1 MAKVVCVLCASHSP
15 FLYMPVEEWEVVSA
29 RRRSQGRIASDVP
42 VDNADVNHEKAAR
55 CQSALEDLHQV
66 LIDSRPDALLVFGDD
81 QGEVFDLHHMPQFGV
96 FVGEQFS
103 GYKTI
108 AKQGVWTPG
117 QAGGLKPRTPEHW
130 VTVTSMPHVAAELLV
145 ALLERDFDP
154 ALISEIPASG
164 RGMSHAFMRPSYHLW
179 PDFSLPVL
187 PVFVNCYYGPQPTG
201 RRCAQLGEALR
212 RSIEALPQ
220 DLRIAVVGTGGL
232 WHTPEGEDSCIDEEF
247 DRAILSGVEKGDA
260 SSIAAYFD
268 DRGRAISA
276 RSDRDV
282 KRLSNGTGVVHG
294 LGSGT
299 GEVRNW
305 IAAAGVAGATPGV
318 VVDYVPVYASPCGMA
333 FAKWTFN

>member
-1 MAKVVCVLCASHSP
+1 MAKVVCVICASHSP
-15 FLYMPVEEWEVVSA
+15 FLYMPVEEWELVRA
-29 RRRSQGRIASDVP
+29 RRRSQGRIASHVP
-42 VDNADVNHEKAAR
+42 VDSADVNREKAAR
-55 CQSALEDLHQV
+55 CQAALEDLHQV
-66 LIDSRPDALLVFGDD
+66 LLESRPDALVIFGDD
-81 QGEVFDLHHMPQFGV
+81 QGEVFDLRHIPQFAV
-96 FVGEQFS
+96 FVGEEFS

-108 AKQGVWTPG
+108 AKQGVWT
-117 QAGGLKPRTPEHW
+117 AEESGGLKPRTPEHW
-130 VTVTSMPHVAAELLV
+130 VTVASMPQIAAELLV

-154 ALISEIPASG
+154 AFISDIPTSG

-201 RRCAQLGEALR
+201 RRCAQLGEAVR
-212 RSIEALPQ
+212 SSIEALPQ

-232 WHTPEGEDSCIDEEF
+232 WHTPEWEDSYIDEEF
-247 DRAILSGVEKGDA
+247 DQTILGGIEKGDPG
-260 SSIAAYFD
+260 SIAAYFD
-268 DRGRAISA
+268 NRGAGFAPRSA
-276 RSDRDV
+276 RDV
-282 KRLSNGTGVVHG
+282 TRVSNGTGMVHG

-333 FAKWTFN
+333 FVKWTFN